1 MYAHYALGVLFMDYL
16 DDRHKALWHLE
27 EYAALGG
34 DDARVAAWI
43 ERLK

>member
-1 MYAHYALGVLFMDYL
+1 MDYL
-16 DDRHKALWHLE
+16 DDPRKALWHLE

-34 DDARVAAWI
+34 NDARVAEWI